1 MATIL
6 VVEDDLALREGLV
19 HNLRRNAYEVE
30 EASDGVNAVKIAQL
44 IKPDLILLD
53 VMLPGLD
60 GFEVCRILRKELP
73 CPILMLTARSD
84 EVDRIIGLEIGADDY
99 IVKPFSMR
107 ELLARI
113 KAHLRRNDL
122 ILSQQKKGTDAAP
135 DSKELHFDNLVIDP
149 ERMSV
154 KLNGNALKL
163 NSRQYELLFYLAQNQ
178 GRVISRKAILEKIWG
193 WDYFTDTHTVDVYIH
208 KLRQLIEDDPQNP
221 HRILTVHGSGYRFEG

>member
-6 VVEDDLALREGLV
+6 IVEDDSALREGLV
-19 HNLRRNAYEVE
+19 HNLKRNAYDVY
-30 EASDGVNAVKIAQL
+30 EAADGITAVKMAQL
-44 IKPDLILLD
+44 LKPELILLD

-113 KAHLRRNDL
+113 KAHLRRSDL
-122 ILSQQKKGTDAAP
+122 ILSQQK
-135 DSKELHFDNLVIDP
+135 NLSDQEIRSEVLNFGDLAIDP
-149 ERMSV
+149 SRMSV
-154 KLNGNALKL
+154 KLNGNELKL
-163 NSRQYELLFYLAQNQ
+163 NSRQYDLLLFLAQNQ
-178 GRVISRKAILEKIWG
+178 GKVMSRRSILEKVWG
-193 WDYFTDTHTVDVYIH
+193 WDYFTDTHIVDVYIH
-208 KLRQLIEDDPQNP
+208 KLRQLIEDDPQDP
-221 HRILTVHGSGYRFEG
+221 HRITTVHGSGYRFEG